1 MRFKWLKIVKGRQVL
16 MNQWITVFI
25 LQNILLELFPSTL
38 KDLSALSQKY
48 KIELQDYIGDL
59 TFRETP
65 INDAILFSE

>member
-1 MRFKWLKIVKGRQVL
+1 MVKNSKRTAGFNESL
-16 MNQWITVFI
+16 DHGFYITEYTI
-25 LQNILLELFPSTL
+25 ELFPSTL

-59 TFRETP
+59 TFTETP